1 MDYSP
6 AGSSVH
12 GILQVKIL
20 EWIAMPSFRGL
31 PHPGIEPRSTAQHIL
46 PKTLILL
53 ITPNGNYIERTPRC
67 VILLEPM

>member
-1 MDYSP
+1 MLSYIWLFTTLWTYSP

-31 PHPGIEPRSTAQHIL
+31 PHPGIEPTFLASPVLAGKFFSTSTTWEAQ
-46 PKTLILL
+46 
-53 ITPNGNYIERTPRC
+53 Y
-67 VILLEPM
+67 